1 MKNKQ
6 VRQKKSFLDK
16 FFIKL
21 IRKFGYEVIDQAN
34 LHIPSKDREAN
45 QNLSVNGKQSINIP
59 LGKTEIVR
67 KVKSLTVIIRSYT
80 FGDVND
86 NKVMLDQNK
95 KRIFELPKI
104 EYTLRT
110 INSVI
115 KSCELAKEYFKD
127 ISIKIIITDDKSTKE
142 SLNRIDQVLKTS
154 NLKTELINLKEN
166 EFNDQIKT
174 IDTEGK
180 NISKNMTSNM
190 RNLFKSIQIAET
202 EETDLFYF
210 LEDDYIH
217 TREAITEMLFTY
229 EKISSQLNQELFL
242 CPADY
247 PYLYSSIDDSKI
259 FFGNMRHWRSVNE
272 TLITFLTSKKMIN
285 KYLTELK
292 LMSTVRH
299 HPMELK
305 LHEIY
310 KKEYCISPIPS
321 LAMHATNI
329 NSTYGLPP
337 NFNWKKIWDENDVS
351 DTLTKN

>member
-1 MKNKQ
+1 MKNKPTNS
-6 VRQKKSFLDK
+6 KKTFLNK

-34 LHIPSKDREAN
+34 LYIPSKNLMAN
-45 QNLSVNGKQSINIP
+45 KNLSESGVQSINIP
-59 LGKTEIVR
+59 LGKTEITR
-67 KVKSLTVIIRSYT
+67 KVKSLTIIIRSYT
-80 FGDVND
+80 FGDVD
-86 NKVMLDQNK
+86 NSKVMLDQNK
-95 KRIFELPKI
+95 KRIFDLPKI

-110 INSVI
+110 IKSVI
-115 KSCELAKEYFKD
+115 KSCEIAKESFRD
-127 ISIKIIITDDKSTKE
+127 VDVKIIITDDKSSKGN
-142 SLNRIDQVLKTS
+142 LGKIDQVLKVS
-154 NLKTELINLKEN
+154 NLKTQLINLKEN
-166 EFNDQIKT
+166 EFNDQIKK
-174 IDTEGK
+174 IDTGGK
-180 NISKNMTSNM
+180 DISKNMISNM
-190 RNLFKSIQIAET
+190 RNLLKSIEIAEA
-202 EETDLFYF
+202 EDADLFYF

-217 TREAITEMLFTY
+217 TKEAITEMLFTY

-247 PYLYSSIDDSKI
+247 PYLYSSIDNSKI

-285 KYLTELK
+285 KYLAELK

-321 LAMHATNI
+321 LAMHATNT

-337 NFNWKKIWDENDVS
+337 NFDWKKIWDEN
-351 DTLTKN
+351 

>member
-1 MKNKQ
+1 MKNKTLS
-6 VRQKKSFLDK
+6 QKKSFLNK

-34 LHIPSKDREAN
+34 LSVPTKELNINE
-45 QNLSVNGKQSINIP
+45 NLSQSGKQSISIP
-59 LGKTEIVR
+59 LGKTEITR
-67 KVKSLTVIIRSYT
+67 KVKSLTIIIRSYT
-80 FGDVND
+80 FGDADND
-86 NKVMLDQNK
+86 KVMLDQNK
-95 KRIFELPKI
+95 KRIFDLPKI

-110 INSVI
+110 IRSII
-115 KSCELAKEYFKD
+115 KSSELAKEYFKD
-127 ISIKIIITDDKSTKE
+127 VDIKIIITDDKSNKE
-142 SLNRIDQVLKTS
+142 NLLEIKEILKVS

-166 EFNDQIKT
+166 EFDDQIKT
-174 IDTEGK
+174 IDIEGK
-180 NISKNMTSNM
+180 NISKNMISNM
-190 RNLFKSIQIAET
+190 KNLYKSIKIVENEDA
-202 EETDLFYF
+202 DLFYF

-217 TREAITEMLFTY
+217 KKEAITEMLFTY

-259 FFGNMRHWRSVNE
+259 FFGNMMHWRSVNE
-272 TLITFLTSKKMIN
+272 SLLTFLTSKKMIN
-285 KYLTELK
+285 KYLKEFK

-329 NSTYGLPP
+329 NSIYGLPP
-337 NFNWKKIWDENDVS
+337 NFNWKKIWDENG
-351 DTLTKN
+351 

>member
-1 MKNKQ
+1 MKNKPGN
-6 VRQKKSFLDK
+6 QKKSFLDK

-21 IRKFGYEVIDQAN
+21 IRKFGYEVIDQSN
-34 LHIPSKDREAN
+34 LHVPYKDLEAN
-45 QNLSVNGKQSINIP
+45 QNLSESGKQSISIP
-59 LGKTEIVR
+59 LGKTEIIR
-67 KVKSLTVIIRSYT
+67 KVKSLTIIIRSYT
-80 FGDVND
+80 FGDVD
-86 NKVMLDQNK
+86 SSKVMLDQNK
-95 KRIFELPKI
+95 KRIFDFPKI

-110 INSVI
+110 IKSVV
-115 KSCELAKEYFKD
+115 KSCEAAKEFFND
-127 ISIKIIITDDKSTKE
+127 VDIKIIITDDKSNKE
-142 SLNRIDQVLKTS
+142 SLGKIDRILKES
-154 NLKTELINLKEN
+154 NLKTELINLQEN

-180 NISKNMTSNM
+180 SISKNMISNM

-217 TREAITEMLFTY
+217 KKEAITEMLFTY

-272 TLITFLTSKKMIN
+272 TLITFLTSKKMIS

-292 LMSTVRH
+292 LMSTIRH

-337 NFNWKKIWDENDVS
+337 NFNWKEIWDEN
-351 DTLTKN
+351 K

>member
-1 MKNKQ
+1 MKDKQ
-6 VRQKKSFLDK
+6 VSHKKSFLNK

-21 IRKFGYEVIDQAN
+21 IRKFGYEVIDQSN
-34 LHIPSKDREAN
+34 LYIPSRNLEGN
-45 QNLSVNGKQSINIP
+45 QNLSEGGKQSISIP
-59 LGKTEIVR
+59 LGKTEITR

-80 FGDVND
+80 FGDID
-86 NKVMLDQNK
+86 DDRVMLDQNK
-95 KRIFELPKI
+95 KRIFDLPKV

-110 INSVI
+110 IKSVI
-115 KSCELAKEYFKD
+115 KSCEITQKAFKD
-127 ISIKIIITDDKSTKE
+127 VDIKIIITDDKSKDE
-142 SLNRIDQVLKTS
+142 NLDKINQALKTS

-180 NISKNMTSNM
+180 AISKNMISNM
-190 RNLFKSIQIAET
+190 RNLFKSIKIAET
-202 EETDLFYF
+202 EDTDLFYF

-229 EKISSQLNQELFL
+229 EKICSQLNQEIFL

-247 PYLYSSIDDSKI
+247 PYLYSSIDSSKI

-285 KYLTELK
+285 KYLAEFK

-321 LAMHATNI
+321 LTMHATNI

-337 NFNWKKIWDENDVS
+337 NFDWKKIWDE
-351 DTLTKN
+351 T